1 MKKVLYLYDNLSQ
14 EKYLHNLTFI
24 ETYKQYQFEDVFLN
38 DIKGIYEEFER
49 LCPDV
54 LIINSQFD
62 FKNQIEII
70 KSISRTRKKCKTIM
84 IIDNKEFQEMLF
96 NSQIPHRIFYK
107 NVSKDI
113 LANTISSLFQEDN
126 LALEYIYNI
135 KIFNDFIENLDLKKY
150 NATTRHFVKCLY
162 VLYNNVSLLDGHL
175 NNAYYVVSKYDNVS
189 YNVVKKSIFRVIDTI
204 KYSSNT
210 QYLCSI
216 FGYSDIKYH
225 TPTEI
230 FHKVI
235 GYMKKNS

>member
-14 EKYLHNLTFI
+14 EINEFNLTQI
-24 ETYKQYQFEDVFLN
+24 ESYKQYAFEDVFIRKIEEI
-38 DIKGIYEEFER
+38 DFWYEQV
-49 LCPDV
+49 CPDV

-70 KSISRTRKKCKTIM
+70 KSISRTRKKCKIIM

-189 YNVVKKSIFRVIDTI
+189 YNAVKKSIFRVIDTI

-216 FGYSDIKYH
+216 FGYYDIKYH